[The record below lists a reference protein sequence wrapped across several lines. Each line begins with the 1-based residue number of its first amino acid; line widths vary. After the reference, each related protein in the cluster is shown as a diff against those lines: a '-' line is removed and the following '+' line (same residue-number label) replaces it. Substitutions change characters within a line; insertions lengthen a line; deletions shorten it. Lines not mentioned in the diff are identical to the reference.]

1 MSPKDPVLSN
11 IEKVLKGI
19 KEARNP
25 SQKFQSQ
32 KSTPQKA
39 KPFMD
44 TIKELKEHLNNPYSQ
59 ENIERVRSRFK
70 LSYESAILLIS
81 KNPEQY
87 TITN

>member
-1 MSPKDPVLSN
+1 MSQKDPILTN
-11 IEKVLKGI
+11 LENVLKGI
-19 KEARNP
+19 EKSRN
-25 SQKFQSQ
+25 QRLKNQSQ

-39 KPFMD
+39 NSFMN
-44 TIKELKEHLNNPYSQ
+44 TIQELKEHLNNPYSQ

-87 TITN
+87 TISN